1 MVRKTN
7 TTAKYLFYLFTNI
20 HAAQSDMTSTKSTT
34 KYKYFKPVKITSNAT
49 LNCFNATTLHFYA
62 AYLLANISL
71 QQVIL
76 M

>member
-20 HAAQSDMTSTKSTT
+20 HAAQSDMTSTKST
-34 KYKYFKPVKITSNAT
+34 KVFKPVKITSNAT